1 MLYGAATMVED
12 DYRVLESASKH
23 GITEPEIHS
32 VLSDNNP
39 TRRAYLLHDDEDGN
53 AQDMYVAHT
62 GTRPW
67 AIEVGVSY
75 RPGENVVFHAAKVT
89 PEFAILYEAER

>member
-1 MLYGAATMVED
+1 MED
-12 DYRVLESASKH
+12 RYRILENALKH
-23 GITEPEIHS
+23 GITEQEIHY

-39 TRRAYLLHDDEDGN
+39 TRRSYILHDDEDGN
-53 AQDMYVAHT
+53 PQDMYVSHT

-75 RPGENVVFHAAKVT
+75 RPDENVVFHAAKVT